1 MSFCISDSH
10 VQHAFDV
17 LHSGDH
23 AAARAAYS
31 FAEKQLKVVLAK
43 AAAESNATSVAAR
56 ENEALRSVAYDLATR
71 DLKKVEEAYYKARDR
86 REAAI
91 AIIDAWRT
99 QQSDMRAMGRVG

>member
-1 MSFCISDSH
+1 MHIPEAH

-17 LHSGDH
+17 LKSSEH

-43 AAAESNATSVAAR
+43 ASAESNATSMAAK
-56 ENEALRSVAYDLATR
+56 ENEALRSMAYEQALIDFR
-71 DLKKVEEAYYKARDR
+71 KVEEAYYKARDR
-86 REAAI
+86 REAAV

-99 QQSDMRAMGRVG
+99 QAADQRAMGRVG